1 MHQRTENNRTYYLKK
16 YLALEKISSYHKSN
30 YHSFYHRNKY
40 DFTQLTILEKQNY
53 VVRKKYIALTINYAF
68 SIENKDNSVTEENE
82 ELKYFDLSVR
92 NYYLTTSDEVLTKS
106 DQIFP
111 TSNALKT

>member
-82 ELKYFDLSVR
+82 ELK
-92 NYYLTTSDEVLTKS
+92 
-106 DQIFP
+106 IF
-111 TSNALKT
+111 